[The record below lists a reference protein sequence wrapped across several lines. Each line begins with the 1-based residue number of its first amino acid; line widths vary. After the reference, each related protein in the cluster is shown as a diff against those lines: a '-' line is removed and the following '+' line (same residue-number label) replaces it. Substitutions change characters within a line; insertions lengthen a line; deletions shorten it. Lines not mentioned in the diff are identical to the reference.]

1 MGGDN
6 APDKTIQGIKIFLNK
21 NKNKNDFLLIFLV
34 EKRILKID

>member
-21 NKNKNDFLLIFLV
+21 NKNKNDFLLNIFGR
-34 EKRILKID
+34 EKILKID